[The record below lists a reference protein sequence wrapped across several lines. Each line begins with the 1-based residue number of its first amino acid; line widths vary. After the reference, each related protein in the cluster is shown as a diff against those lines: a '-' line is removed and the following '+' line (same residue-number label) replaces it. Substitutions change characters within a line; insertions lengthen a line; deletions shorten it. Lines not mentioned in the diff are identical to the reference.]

1 MGRLEG
7 KIAIVTGGAS
17 GIGLAISRGFAA
29 EGAKVC
35 VADINADACQAAADA
50 IGHGA
55 IGNVLDV
62 RNPLSVSDV
71 VARVVS
77 HWGGVDTLVNCAGV
91 FGMQALAEIKG
102 DEFDRV
108 MAVNAKGLLVMI
120 SAASTQM
127 IAQKRGGTIV
137 SIASGS
143 GRRGVAGAA
152 IYAASKAAAISIT
165 QSAALELVGHGIRVN
180 AIAPGAVRTPM
191 WQEVD
196 RKFSAVL
203 GLELGS
209 AEAVQVSYTPLGRM
223 AEPEEFAGPAIFLAC
238 DDSSYVVGQT
248 INVCGGMYMA

>member
-17 GIGLAISRGFAA
+17 GIGLAISHGYAA

-35 VADINADACQAAADA
+35 VADLHADACQAAAEA

-55 IGNVLDV
+55 IGHVLDV
-62 RNPLSVSDV
+62 RDPRSASEL

-77 HWGGVDTLVNCAGV
+77 VWGGVDILANCAGV
-91 FGMQALAEIKG
+91 FGMLALADITGE
-102 DEFDRV
+102 EFDRV
-108 MAVNAKGLLVMI
+108 MAVNAKGLLLMI
-120 SAASTQM
+120 SAASNQM
-127 IAQKRGGTIV
+127 IAQKRGGAIV
-137 SIASGS
+137 SIASGA

-165 QSAALELVGHGIRVN
+165 QSAALELVGHDIRVN

-196 RKFSAVL
+196 QKFSAVL
-203 GLELGS
+203 GLAPGS

-223 AEPEEFAGPAIFLAC
+223 AAPEEFAGPAIFLAS
-238 DDSSYVVGQT
+238 DESSYVVGQT